1 MPLPKTI
8 LAAAGSS
15 LLLAALSIAA
25 LPRHAD
31 AAEEEG
37 YVCSA
42 AFVPADTRGLAPG
55 VNKGGLGYVTFD
67 VYSQPHCEGH
77 FVSTGYFCSAG
88 ATDTTHCYP
97 FSELNSAAALTQK
110 EATLIYQANQGS
122 RVSVARQQR
131 NGPVAFVRS
140 YGSH

>member
-1 MPLPKTI
+1 MLKTI
-8 LAAAGSS
+8 IATAASG
-15 LLLAALSIAA
+15 LLLAALSMTA
-25 LPRHAD
+25 LPHQAN

-42 AFVPADTRGLAPG
+42 AFVPADTRGLAPS

-67 VYSQPHCEGH
+67 VHTRPHCGGS
-77 FVSTGYFCSAG
+77 FLSTGYFCSAG

-97 FSELNSAAALTQK
+97 FSELDSTAALTQK

-122 RVSVARQQR
+122 LVSVARQER
-131 NGPVAFVRS
+131 NGPVVFVRS
-140 YGSH
+140 YGSD